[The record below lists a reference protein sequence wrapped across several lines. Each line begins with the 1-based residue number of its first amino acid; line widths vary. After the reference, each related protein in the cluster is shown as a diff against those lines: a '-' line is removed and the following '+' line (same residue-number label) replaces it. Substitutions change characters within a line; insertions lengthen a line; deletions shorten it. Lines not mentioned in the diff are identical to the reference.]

1 MPCGNYSFFFLNT
14 ICICRGISTRAL
26 AIAWWFFAL
35 IITSTYTANLAAA
48 LSTKSVVWPFK
59 TAEEL
64 AYQQK
69 IKYGA
74 KVGGSTL
81 SFFKVNMT

>member
-1 MPCGNYSFFFLNT
+1 M
-14 ICICRGISTRAL
+14 
-26 AIAWWFFAL
+26 

>member
-1 MPCGNYSFFFLNT
+1 MYF
-14 ICICRGISTRAL
+14 RGISTRAL
-26 AIAWWFFAL
+26 GVAWWFFTL
-35 IITSTYTANLAAA
+35 IIVTMYIANLAAA
-48 LSTKSVVWPFK
+48 LSTTSIVWSFQ

-74 KVGGSTL
+74 KENGSTFF
-81 SFFKVNMT
+81 FFKVSEIIRKNKIQRLLTID